1 MSLYI
6 GAKEFQYKQNPRDQA
21 RALKAMEWAKK
32 SERLF
37 YGCTSTRKKE
47 GSTNSNFT
55 VGISFRKGVV
65 LCEQYFGPIART
77 KFAQTVDS
85 SFHSAF
91 ENSINPRAVA
101 RIGGL
106 VFKITPRSPDLN
118 PTENF
123 FNW

>member
-1 MSLYI
+1 MAGDSSTNRIQETRQGHL
-6 GAKEFQYKQNPRDQA
+6 KQGNGQ
-21 RALKAMEWAKK
+21 KK

-37 YGCTSTRKKE
+37 YGCTSTGKKE
-47 GSTNSNFT
+47 GSTNSNFI

-65 LCEQYFGPIART
+65 LCEQCFGPITRT
-77 KFAQTVDS
+77 KFAHIVDS

-118 PTENF
+118 PTEKVKL
-123 FNW
+123 